1 MTDSRRDDVGKQDE
15 YRANAAEC
23 QRMAGLTRN
32 QAEQQ
37 TWLEMAASWLR
48 MDAYHRN
55 SGANTGDNPVFA
67 YRRRSFQTSFAGLLS
82 GAILQKSRT

>member
-1 MTDSRRDDVGKQDE
+1 MTDSRRDDIGEQDE

-23 QRMAGLTRN
+23 QRMAELTRN

-48 MDAYHRN
+48 MIKRPRPNTSQEFDAVERDR
-55 SGANTGDNPVFA
+55 STG
-67 YRRRSFQTSFAGLLS
+67 RERSDRAH
-82 GAILQKSRT
+82 

>member
-23 QRMAGLTRN
+23 QWMAGLTRN

-48 MDAYHRN
+48 MIKRPRQTTSPKFDAVERDRR
-55 SGANTGDNPVFA
+55 TGQG
-67 YRRRSFQTSFAGLLS
+67 RSDRAH
-82 GAILQKSRT
+82 

>member
-1 MTDSRRDDVGKQDE
+1 MTDSRRDDIGKQDE

-48 MDAYHRN
+48 MIKRPRQTTSQKFEAVERDRR
-55 SGANTGDNPVFA
+55 TGQE
-67 YRRRSFQTSFAGLLS
+67 RSDRAH
-82 GAILQKSRT
+82 